1 MVVQRACVLSRVEES
16 DPMVS
21 RKQML
26 RVLEKDQLDAIH
38 GATLEVLERTGVLV
52 NSEEALDLLE
62 KKGLAV
68 DRKKKIV
75 KMPEPVVA
83 DAIKSCKSNF
93 KWHARSE
100 KHSVEVVDGRTKAGP
115 GAECV
120 YYIDPD
126 TDLARAPTLR
136 DGIRCCRLL
145 DSLDT
150 VQIAYLPMFA
160 SDVPDDSRRLIC
172 MVAGLVHSSKLTFG
186 GSTDRSDVEMAIR
199 LGEAVMGGRDE
210 LRKRPLFAGYVDP
223 ISPLAH
229 EHTMLE
235 ALLGYAQMDMP
246 VFVTVMALAGGTAP
260 ASIAGLLVQ
269 QNAEVLSSIVL
280 ATTVTKSPKIVYG
293 SVSCPLDMRTG
304 MSATGAPEFSLI
316 GVGAVQL
323 AKYYNIPS
331 NMGVQSDSKAVDEQ
345 AAYEKAFSA
354 LAAAAA
360 GADFSDLFIGSTE
373 AFNTYSPVQLVIDD
387 EIASMAIRFT
397 QGIEVNDQTLSV
409 ETMAKVGP
417 MGNYLKQRDTMVAFR
432 KEHSSPKLS
441 DRWTRMRWDQA
452 GSKDAKKR
460 ARERMDEILRSHVPE
475 PLEPDVRKGLNALLA
490 EHAKGYTVE
499 SLEKMFK

>member
-1 MVVQRACVLSRVEES
+1 MVPV
-16 DPMVS
+16 VS

-38 GATLEVLERTGVLV
+38 GATLRVLERTGVLV
-52 NSEEALDLLE
+52 NSPEALDLLD
-62 KKGLAV
+62 KKGIAV
-68 DRKKKIV
+68 DRKSKVV
-75 KMPEPVVA
+75 KMPESVVA
-83 DAIKSCKSNF
+83 EAVKSAKKNF

-100 KHSVEVVDGRTKAGP
+100 KHTVEVVDGRTKNGP

-120 YYIDPD
+120 YYIDPE
-126 TDLARAPTLR
+126 TDKARVPTLS
-136 DGIRCCRLL
+136 DGIICCRLL
-145 DSLDT
+145 DALDNA
-150 VQIAYLPMFA
+150 QIAYLPTFA
-160 SDVPDDSRRLIC
+160 SDVPDDMRRFVV
-172 MVAGLVHSSKLTFG
+172 MVAGIIHSSKLTYG
-186 GSTDRSDVEMAIR
+186 GSTDRSDVEMAMR
-199 LGEAVMGGRDE
+199 LGETILGSRDE

-235 ALLGYAQMDMP
+235 ALLGYAAMDAP

-260 ASIAGLLVQ
+260 ASVAGILVQ

-280 ATTVTKSPKIVYG
+280 ASTVTKSPKIIYG

-323 AKYYNIPS
+323 AKYYGLPS

-345 AAYEKAFSA
+345 TAYEKAFSA
-354 LAAAAA
+354 LAASAA

-387 EIASMAIRFT
+387 EIASMVTRFS

-409 ETMAKVGP
+409 DIMGKVGP
-417 MGNYLKQRDTMVAFR
+417 MGNYLKQRDTMLRFR
-432 KEHSSPKLS
+432 KEHTVPKLS
-441 DRWTRMRWDQA
+441 DRWTRMKWDQS
-452 GSKDAKKR
+452 GSKEAKQR
-460 ARERMDEILRSHVPE
+460 AKERMDEILKTHVPE
-475 PLEPDVRKGLNALLA
+475 PLAPETKKSLNALLMEYA
-490 EHAKGYTVE
+490 GKYTVDA
-499 SLEKMFK
+499 LERFSS

>member
-1 MVVQRACVLSRVEES
+1 
-16 DPMVS
+16 MVS

-26 RVLEKDQLDAIH
+26 RVLENDQLDAIH
-38 GATLEVLERTGVLV
+38 SATLKVLERTGVLV
-52 NSEEALDLLE
+52 NSDEALDLLE
-62 KKGLAV
+62 KNGLEV
-68 DRKKKIV
+68 DRKTRIV
-75 KMPEPVVA
+75 RMPESTVSE
-83 DAIKSCKSNF
+83 AIRRCKSNF

-100 KHSVEVVDGRTKAGP
+100 KHTVEAVDGRTKIGP

-120 YYIDPD
+120 YLIDPE
-126 TDLARAPTLR
+126 TDQARPPTLR

-145 DSLDT
+145 DSLDC
-150 VQIAYLPMFA
+150 VKIAYLPAFA
-160 SDVPDDSRRLIC
+160 SDVPDGVRRLVVT
-172 MVAGLVHSSKLTFG
+172 VAGLVHSSKLTFG
-186 GSTDRSDVEMAIR
+186 GSTDKSDVEMAMR
-199 LGEAVMGGRDE
+199 LGEAVMGSREE
-210 LRKRPLFAGYVDP
+210 LRRRPLFAGYVDP
-223 ISPLAH
+223 ISPLSH

-235 ALLGYAQMDMP
+235 ALLGYAREDMP

-260 ASIAGLLVQ
+260 ASLAGILVQ

-280 ATTVTKSPKIVYG
+280 AGTVTKSPKIVYG

-323 AKYYNIPS
+323 AKYYNLPS

-345 AAYEKAFSA
+345 TAYEKAFSA

-387 EIASMAIRFT
+387 EIASMALRFS
-397 QGIEVNDQTLSV
+397 QGIEVNDETLSV

-417 MGNYLKQRDTMVAFR
+417 MGNFLKQRETITRFR
-432 KEHSSPKLS
+432 KEHVAPRLS
-441 DRWTRMRWDQA
+441 DRWTRMKWNQS

-460 ARERMDEILRSHVPE
+460 AKERMDEILRTYEPE
-475 PLEPDVRKGLNALLA
+475 PLEPDVRKRINALL
-490 EHAKGYTVE
+490 EQHAKGYTVE
-499 SLEKMFK
+499 SLEKMHR

>member
-1 MVVQRACVLSRVEES
+1 M
-16 DPMVS
+16 
-21 RKQML
+21 KI
-26 RVLEKDQLDAIH
+26 LEK
-38 GATLEVLERTGVLV
+38 TGVLV
-52 NSEEALDLLE
+52 NSDEVLDLLE
-62 KKGLAV
+62 KKGLPV

-75 KMPEPVVA
+75 KMPEAAVA
-83 DAIKSCKSNF
+83 EAIKSCKSNF

-100 KHSVEVVDGRTKAGP
+100 KHSIEVVDGRTKVGP

-120 YYIDPD
+120 YYIDPE
-126 TDLARAPTLR
+126 TDEARVPTLS
-136 DGIRCCRLL
+136 DAVKCCRLL
-145 DSLDT
+145 DSLDS
-150 VQIAYLPMFA
+150 VQIAYLPMYA
-160 SDVPDDSRRLIC
+160 SDIPDEARKVVV
-172 MVAGLVHSSKLTFG
+172 MVAGLVHSSKLTYG
-186 GSTDRSDVEMAIR
+186 GSTDKEDVEMAMR
-199 LGEAVMGGRDE
+199 LGEAILGSREE

-235 ALLGYAQMDMP
+235 ALIGYPRMDMP

-260 ASIAGLLVQ
+260 ASIAGILVQ
-269 QNAEVLSSIVL
+269 QNAEVLSSIVI
-280 ATTVTKSPKIVYG
+280 ASTVTKSPKIVYG

-323 AKYYNIPS
+323 AKYYNLPS

-373 AFNTYSPVQLVIDD
+373 AFNTFSPVQLVIDD
-387 EIASMAIRFT
+387 EIASMSSRFT

-417 MGNYLKQRDTMVAFR
+417 MGNFLKQRETMVGFR
-432 KEHSSPKLS
+432 KEHMAPKLS
-441 DRWTRMRWDQA
+441 DRWNRMRWDQT

-460 ARERMDEILRSHVPE
+460 AKERMAEILKSHQPE
-475 PLEPDVRKGLNALLA
+475 PLEPEVKKRLDALLA
-490 EHAKGYTVE
+490 EHARGYTVE